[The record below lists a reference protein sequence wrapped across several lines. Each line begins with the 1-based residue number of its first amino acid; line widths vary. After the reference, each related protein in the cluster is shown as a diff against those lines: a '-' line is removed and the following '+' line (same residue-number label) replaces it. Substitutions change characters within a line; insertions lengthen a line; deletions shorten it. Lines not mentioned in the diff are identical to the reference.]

1 MTTFEEVLARDGVL
15 VYRTKGVSMQPM
27 LYQNRDL
34 VIIRVPDS
42 RLKKNDVALYKCGE
56 KYVLHRVIDVKDG
69 YYLIRG
75 DNTYTHERV
84 PESAVIGVLTDFQ
97 RKGKRYSVSDADYQ
111 RYVRF
116 WNAVYPVRALFHRG
130 RNRAVRIAGRLGILP
145 TLKRLMKK

>member
-1 MTTFEEVLARDGVL
+1 MTTFEDVLARDGVL

-27 LYQNRDL
+27 LHQNRDL

-42 RLKKNDVALYKCGE
+42 RLMKNDVALYKCGE

-75 DNTYTHERV
+75 DNTYSLEHV
-84 PESAVIGVLTDFQ
+84 PENAVIGVLTDFQ
-97 RKGKRYSVSDADYQ
+97 RKGKQYSVTDARYQ

-116 WNAVYPVRALFHRG
+116 WDAVYPVRAVSHRG
-130 RNRAVRIAGRLGILP
+130 RNQAVRIARRLGVLP